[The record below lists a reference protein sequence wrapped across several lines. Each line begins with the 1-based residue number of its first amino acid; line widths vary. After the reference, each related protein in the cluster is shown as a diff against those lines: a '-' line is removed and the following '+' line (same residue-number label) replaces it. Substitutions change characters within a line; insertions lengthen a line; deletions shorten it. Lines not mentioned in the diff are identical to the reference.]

1 MIQIKVLFDNSY
13 SIERVYSSRPPAFN
27 TSWDTILT
35 AVATP
40 DPLSKPVRSL
50 KKYHH
55 ILFSTLHVTA
65 DRFFKERANRDVME
79 KMGILSSKLSP
90 APEGR
95 SELYNMVDFYYGRC
109 IKSLFHPSP
118 QLQPILDHYEKLLGD
133 GLRIG
138 IHIRMGNGMSD
149 WKDSH
154 TFLDHSKVNQLI
166 HRLREMIQSIERK
179 YPELPIHIFLSTDSS
194 TEEEI
199 MKNAFPLYIVTTD
212 GLRSHVGG
220 IYNSHFD
227 DLSIQKAIL
236 DQMLLGKCDL
246 LFLTMRSGFS
256 RIGLYYAPEGTP
268 YKYI

>member
-1 MIQIKVLFDNSY
+1 
-13 SIERVYSSRPPAFN
+13 
-27 TSWDTILT
+27 
-35 AVATP
+35 
-40 DPLSKPVRSL
+40 
-50 KKYHH
+50 
-55 ILFSTLHVTA
+55 
-65 DRFFKERANRDVME
+65 ME

-199 MKNAFPLYIVTTD
+199 MKNAFPSYIVTTD